1 MRKHARGRVRS
12 RGRLVL
18 NARTQMVA
26 HFAYIQCAP
35 KWTDWNFRTI
45 SLAKALQLVALGE
58 AEAITRQKG
67 GFVQVVGYRA
77 LKPTNWEKPSPT
89 TLTYATMVA
98 VGNADALN
106 LGRDD
111 RYRLSRRECDEIVKF
126 RVWPLIGDTRAVAVR
141 PRITDAERLIAE
153 KLLRTGG
160 RTLREL
166 KAA

>member
-12 RGRLVL
+12 RGKLVR

-26 HFAYIQCAP
+26 HFAYSQISQ
-35 KWTDWNFRTI
+35 KWTDWSFRTI
-45 SLAKALQLVALGE
+45 SLQKAEGLVTMGE
-58 AEAITRQKG
+58 AEWVTRMVG
-67 GFVQVVGYRA
+67 GFVQRVGVKA
-77 LKPTNWEKPSPT
+77 LKPVRLDRPSPT
-89 TLTYATMVA
+89 TLTFATMLA
-98 VGNADALN
+98 VGNADAQDLPEW
-106 LGRDD
+106 D
-111 RYRLSRRECDEIVKF
+111 RMRLSRRECDEIVKF

-160 RTLREL
+160 RALREL